1 MTNLPGESFFR
12 SYDPRSVRLVIVAA
26 VLFHAAV
33 ALAIYAV
40 SQIKVVKEPELIPV
54 FELVQ
59 VAEPAPVPAPP
70 PPAPPAPEPV
80 EPKAEPTPKPVTK
93 PVPPK
98 PLPPEPKIEERVEPE
113 PEPVEEV
120 VEEAP
125 AEPVDDFN
133 IDDMAP
139 STPSE
144 KSSLNPVGSV
154 SMDPLLQAFLER
166 LKQLVMQNFNPPNG
180 IQIARSA
187 KTTVQFTVDS
197 AGNIADVI
205 LKTSSGNKTWDA
217 LSVRAVQI
225 TKSPALPATYSGDLL
240 SLQFNFTP
248 N

>member
-1 MTNLPGESFFR
+1 MTNLPSESFFR
-12 SYDPRSVRLVIVAA
+12 SYDSRSLRLVVVAA
-26 VLFHAAV
+26 VVFHAVV

-40 SQIKVVKEPELIPV
+40 SQIKVVKEPELIPI

-59 VAEPAPVPAPP
+59 VAEPAPEPAPP
-70 PPAPPAPEPV
+70 PPAPELPEPLP
-80 EPKAEPTPKPVTK
+80 PKSEAAPKPVSK

-120 VEEAP
+120 AEEAV
-125 AEPVDDFN
+125 EPVDDFN
-133 IDDMAP
+133 IDDMALP
-139 STPSE
+139 APSE
-144 KSSLNPVGSV
+144 KSSLKPVGSV
-154 SMDPLLQAFLER
+154 AMDPLLQAFLER

-225 TKSPALPATYSGDLL
+225 TKSPALPATYSGELL